1 MSSPYACNV
10 IIDLEFTA
18 IPRKRK
24 VDGLANEIIEIGAVR
39 VLPDGSVGDTFSRMV
54 KPTISG
60 GVSVI
65 TRRLTGIG
73 SEDVL
78 FAKPLAEVLDDFV
91 AWIGQGKVR
100 MVTWSPVD
108 ERQLKSECL
117 AKHIAWRL
125 PDRWLDIQRMY
136 PRLMGTEK
144 RLFALGEAAD
154 WCGISNDRCS
164 AHRALYDAQMTAELF
179 RTMSSGECAAQRRV
193 LDAEVKSDAGSFS
206 ASIADQCGGLASL
219 LASLRELES
228 A

>member
-24 VDGLANEIIEIGAVR
+24 VDGLANEILEIGAVR
-39 VLPDGSVGDTFSRMV
+39 VLPDVSLGYKIIRMV
-54 KPTISG
+54 TP
-60 GVSVI
+60 

-193 LDAEVKSDAGSFS
+193 LDEEVKSDAGSFS